1 MTPEQSERLDR
12 TEGVPWGAYRRI
24 QVSVIVRGG
33 EQIAGFTY
41 QSDGIS
47 RGRKPSPRYIGL
59 LIEGAAQHGLPP
71 DYLDYL
77 RTFDLAVDERPSQ
90 PQRS

>member
-1 MTPEQSERLDR
+1 MTLEQSEHLDR
-12 TEGVPWGAYRRI
+12 TEGVPRGAYRRI
-24 QVSVIVRGG
+24 LVNVIVDGG
-33 EQIAGFTY
+33 ELIGGFTY
-41 QSDGIS
+41 QSDRIS

-77 RTFDLAVDERPSQ
+77 RTFDLAKDERLSQ
-90 PQRS
+90 TQRS